1 MSTSINYSFDSLISI
16 FQTLGGF
23 IAWGLFLVAA
33 WQLRRAKS
41 AGAVMM
47 LIGSSLQVFRVISVL
62 ADFLV
67 VRTFGFGQGT
77 QFVRLTFV
85 TVSSTAGTFLFAL
98 GLVIHALRQQATV
111 RRLEELERILQDQ
124 QSSARR

>member
-1 MSTSINYSFDSLISI
+1 MSTSFNYGFYSLFSI
-16 FQTLGGF
+16 FQTLGGV

-47 LIGSSLQVFRVISVL
+47 LIGASLQVFWALCSL
-62 ADFLV
+62 TDFLV
-67 VRTFGFGQGT
+67 VRSLGFGQGT
-77 QFVRLTFV
+77 AFVLIIFAIAG
-85 TVSSTAGTFLFAL
+85 TAGTVLFAL
-98 GLVIHALRQQATV
+98 GLIIHALRQQATV

-124 QSSARR
+124 QSSGRR

>member
-1 MSTSINYSFDSLISI
+1 MSTPFNYSFYSLISI
-16 FQTLGGF
+16 FQALGGV

-47 LIGSSLQVFRVISVL
+47 LIGASLQVFWVLCGL

-67 VRTFGFGQGT
+67 VRTFGFEQGI
-77 QFVRLTFV
+77 QFVRLIFV
-85 TVSSTAGTFLFAL
+85 AVSRAGTFLFAL
-98 GLVIHALRQQATV
+98 GLVIHSLRQQTTV

-124 QSSARR
+124 QSSGRR

>member
-1 MSTSINYSFDSLISI
+1 MSTSFNYSFYSLISI
-16 FQTLGGF
+16 FQTLGGV
-23 IAWGLFLVAA
+23 IACGLFLVAA

-47 LIGSSLQVFRVISVL
+47 LIGASLQVFRVISVL

-77 QFVRLTFV
+77 QFVRLIFV
-85 TVSSTAGTFLFAL
+85 TVSTAGTFFSLS
-98 GLVIHALRQQATV
+98 V
-111 RRLEELERILQDQ
+111 
-124 QSSARR
+124 S

>member
-1 MSTSINYSFDSLISI
+1 MHYSFDSLISI
-16 FQTLGGF
+16 FHALGGV

-47 LIGSSLQVFRVISVL
+47 LIGAALQVFRALSVL
-62 ADFLV
+62 TSFLV

-77 QFVRLTFV
+77 QFLSLIFEFAG
-85 TVSSTAGTFLFAL
+85 TAGIVLFAL
-98 GLVIHALRQQATV
+98 GLVIHALRQHATV
-111 RRLEELERILQDQ
+111 RRLEELERILHDQ
-124 QSSARR
+124 QSSGQQ